1 MSALP
6 SKFVC
11 ADWFGPESFAATAVG
26 MISIALPYSGIIPRA
41 AIWCVI
47 GPLIAGGL
55 LVAVSAAGL
64 PHSKNIRRVGVGLL
78 AAFAGLLLSVIGF
91 LAGLAIGAIFT

>member
-1 MSALP
+1 MSGP
-6 SKFVC
+6 SKYVRT
-11 ADWFGPESFAATAVG
+11 DWFGPESFAAAVVG
-26 MISIALPYSGIIPRA
+26 MISIVLPYSGVVPRDA
-41 AIWCVI
+41 VWCVI
-47 GPLIAGGL
+47 GPLVIGGL

-64 PHSKNIRRVGVGLL
+64 PYSENIRRIGVGLL